1 MERVFSENLSEAKSV
16 FLLKSERNLQTII
29 GGEKVT
35 IQEGDKIA
43 FIVGDVNPISQSVAG
58 IFSIQENATAFE
70 CDKAVY
76 LDMISELMILTAKT
90 K

>member
-1 MERVFSENLSEAKSV
+1 MENLFSENLTEAKSV

-35 IQEGDKIA
+35 IQEGDNIA
-43 FIVGDVNPISQSVAG
+43 FIVGKINPISQSVAG

-70 CDKAVY
+70 CDSAY
-76 LDMISELMILTAKT
+76 YFNMISELMILTAKT